1 MAWYLALQGPP
12 NRIGQSQSYELQGS
26 ANIHQLEQELSS
38 SATIDRAVPIPVLFH
53 NRREVTLYVRP
64 AAWGAW
70 AFYEMTEQERR
81 ELAAASANA
90 LAQAANQKQVKNK
103 QPQGQEGPQGPSV
116 IPRLDR

>member
-12 NRIGQSQSYELQGS
+12 NRIGQSLSYELQES
-26 ANIHQLEQELSS
+26 ANVHQIQQELSS

-70 AFYEMTEQERR
+70 AFYEMSEQERQ
-81 ELAAASANA
+81 ELAAASVNA
-90 LAQAANQKQVKNK
+90 LAQAAQQKQAKNK
-103 QPQGQEGPQGPSV
+103 QPQRPQGPSV